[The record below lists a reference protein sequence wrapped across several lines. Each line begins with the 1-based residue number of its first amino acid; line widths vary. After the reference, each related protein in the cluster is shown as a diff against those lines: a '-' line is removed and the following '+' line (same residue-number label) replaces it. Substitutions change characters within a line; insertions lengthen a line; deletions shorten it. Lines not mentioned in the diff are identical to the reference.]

1 MGIFYLQYHT
11 KPCPSPVLHRMKIKP
26 VLTSCSMFSFYMHL
40 DIAQEFSWM
49 MLNPTSI
56 TKNTFEKCNLTRSEV
71 GFSVVQK
78 PVIRKSYKR
87 SRRQH
92 GKIACKHEMDFV
104 MKSSSLFSQPD
115 MQNFYFLSAE
125 QTPSL
130 HYKVL
135 ERYRVRIS
143 LVCPLVWHL
152 PHNHYVAFQ
161 RFGTFP
167 LWTWDHA
174 GL

>member
-1 MGIFYLQYHT
+1 
-11 KPCPSPVLHRMKIKP
+11 
-26 VLTSCSMFSFYMHL
+26 
-40 DIAQEFSWM
+40 

-115 MQNFYFLSAE
+115 MQNFYFF
-125 QTPSL
+125 
-130 HYKVL
+130 
-135 ERYRVRIS
+135 IS
-143 LVCPLVWHL
+143 RTDPIFTLQSPGKIPC
-152 PHNHYVAFQ
+152 
-161 RFGTFP
+161 
-167 LWTWDHA
+167 
-174 GL
+174 